1 MQSSKN
7 RMIFGVIAAD
17 VSFTA
22 QRELIIGIIDEAK
35 KYNIDIA
42 VISNIYNEN
51 CCDRELAFENVI
63 YDLILLSE
71 FDGFIMLSE
80 SFPCEK
86 LQKKIHKHLL
96 ARNDVPIIIAGS
108 MLPDFELPDLIHINT
123 DNEKD
128 MEETVNHMIEEH
140 GFTDID
146 FLTGYDCIE
155 VSHMRVEGYKNALK
169 KHNIPFDES
178 KVIYAVSYTHLTLPT
193 KA

>member
-22 QRELIIGIIDEAK
+22 QRELIIGIIDEAQ

-80 SFPCEK
+80 SFPC
-86 LQKKIHKHLL
+86 
-96 ARNDVPIIIAGS
+96 VP
-108 MLPDFELPDLIHINT
+108 
-123 DNEKD
+123 NEK
-128 MEETVNHMIEEH
+128 
-140 GFTDID
+140 
-146 FLTGYDCIE
+146 
-155 VSHMRVEGYKNALK
+155 
-169 KHNIPFDES
+169 
-178 KVIYAVSYTHLTLPT
+178 
-193 KA
+193 

>member
-35 KYNIDIA
+35 KYNIDIS

-80 SFPCEK
+80 SFPCE
-86 LQKKIHKHLL
+86 
-96 ARNDVPIIIAGS
+96 
-108 MLPDFELPDLIHINT
+108 
-123 DNEKD
+123 
-128 MEETVNHMIEEH
+128 
-140 GFTDID
+140 
-146 FLTGYDCIE
+146 
-155 VSHMRVEGYKNALK
+155 
-169 KHNIPFDES
+169 
-178 KVIYAVSYTHLTLPT
+178 
-193 KA
+193 